1 LIYYW
6 EGKLMLRRLASIAA
20 TIALAWAVVSIG
32 TQQSVQGFAGP
43 SDVIKVDG
51 GQISGTMADGMRSFK
66 GIPFAAPPVGSLR
79 WKAPQPVIPWSG
91 VRACDTFGP
100 ECPQAPYPQ
109 ASMYYTPPA
118 KQSEDCLYLNVWT
131 AAKSGD
137 KLPVMVWIHGGAL
150 TRGSGAHAV
159 YDGASLAKK
168 GVVLVTINYRLGP
181 LGYLAHPDLT
191 AESPNHSSGNYG
203 VLDQIAAL
211 RWVQKNIAA
220 FGGNP
225 GRVTVFGE
233 SAGSWSVNALVATPL
248 AKGLF
253 QGAIGESGASFLPGI
268 YLKQDR
274 NGLPSAEKVGA
285 AFAKALGADSIAALR
300 GVSSEKII
308 DVFNNDPEGKKFR
321 TGPNVDGWVFPDEI
335 RNIFAQGKQND
346 VPVIV
351 GSNANEMSTL
361 TTPAIVPK
369 TLEDYR
375 KRVAQQYGDAVKS
388 VDALY
393 PVSSEADIAG
403 AFLGSLRDATFTLGM
418 RTWARMTGTG
428 RSKAYLY
435 FFSHA
440 PPGPNSK
447 YLGAYHASEI
457 IYVFDNLKQRS
468 SAPWGDADSK
478 LAQIMSDYWVNFART
493 GNPNGKG
500 LPAWTPYN
508 ADSEPYMDLGDPVQL
523 CHHLL
528 KDQLDFQ
535 EQVQRHRA
543 EERASR

>member
-1 LIYYW
+1 
-6 EGKLMLRRLASIAA
+6 MLRKLAWF
-20 TIALAWAVVSIG
+20 ALAVAALSSGLILATRSTNAAAADVVR
-32 TQQSVQGFAGP
+32 
-43 SDVIKVDG
+43 VDG
-51 GQISGTMADGMRSFK
+51 GQISPTVADGVRVFK
-66 GIPFAAPPVGSLR
+66 GIPYATPPVGSLR
-79 WKAPQPVIPWSG
+79 WKSPQPVVPWKG
-91 VRACDTFGP
+91 IRQCDAFGP

-131 AAKSGD
+131 TASPGEKR
-137 KLPVMVWIHGGAL
+137 PVMIWIHGGAL

-159 YDGASLAKK
+159 YDGAALAKK

-181 LGYLAHPDLT
+181 LGYLAHPELT

-211 RWVQKNIAA
+211 KWVQRNIAA

-225 GRVTVFGE
+225 GRVTIFGE
-233 SAGSWSVNALVATPL
+233 SAGSWSVNTLVATPL

-253 QGAIGESGASFLPGI
+253 QAAIGESGASFQPGI
-268 YLKQDR
+268 HLKEDR

-285 AFAKALGADSIAALR
+285 AFAKAAGADSIAALR
-300 GVSSEKII
+300 AVPADKIV
-308 DVFNNDPEGKKFR
+308 DLFNNDAEGKKFR
-321 TGPNVDGWVFPDEI
+321 TQPNIDGWVFPDEI

-351 GSNANEMSTL
+351 GSNANEMTTL
-361 TTPAIVPK
+361 TVPSVVPK

-375 KRVAQQYGDAVKS
+375 KRVQAQYGEAMREFDAV
-388 VDALY
+388 Y
-393 PVSSEADIAG
+393 PVKTEADIAR
-403 AFLGSLRDATFTLGM
+403 AYLGSLRDTVFTLGM
-418 RTWARMTGTG
+418 RTWARMTATG

-435 FFSHA
+435 FFNHP

-457 IYVFDNLKQRS
+457 IYVFDNLAERS
-468 SAPWGDADSK
+468 SAPWTETDSK
-478 LAQIMSDYWVNFART
+478 LAGMMSAYWVNFAKT
-493 GNPNGKG
+493 GEPNGNN

-508 ADSEPYMDLGDPVQL
+508 ADSEPYMNFGDPVEL
-523 CHHLL
+523 RNHLL
-528 KDQLDFQ
+528 KEQLDFQ
-535 EQVQRHRA
+535 ERIQKHMA